1 MIDKLI
7 VTNRTALRAKYGATG
22 FAHVGDAL
30 RGLVEADRNRGLVST
45 VVFIDDRRA
54 MAARR
59 AKPVEDVD
67 DHRATKQ
74 AIDALFR
81 AESPDYVMIVGA
93 PDIVCHQPLDNPL
106 YEPPDDPDRYAWSDL
121 PYASD
126 SPHSLDA
133 AEFSGPTRVVGRLPD
148 LAGATQPSEATHL
161 IRLIDAATRYRR
173 LTPDAYARYF
183 ALSARSWHRSTERNL
198 FAIFG
203 HDDHLNTSPPHGPR
217 FRDALRARAHLI
229 NCHGDEGSDEF
240 LGQYYTRYP
249 TALSTK
255 AIDRRIAKGT
265 IVAAECCYGA
275 QLYNAG
281 LIGTDV
287 PICQSYLRQ
296 GAYGYFGSTTIAYGE
311 SRALDA
317 ADLIVQFFWL
327 ALLDGAS
334 LGRAALV
341 ARQRYVRENADLSP
355 MDLKTLA
362 QFVLLGDPALHPI
375 DMPQASRDIDG
386 VDVPENRRLR
396 RKERRAKLAVDG
408 RHLRETRPTA
418 SRGRR
423 LRDVPHPLRRTLD
436 TIARETGIASPECFR
451 VFVVKRRGKKI
462 INAAVVPSHYFVAVK
477 KPANAGPGPHAIA
490 VVAKQVNGRIVD
502 VRTLEQR

>member
-7 VTNRTALRAKYGATG
+7 VTNRAALRAKYGATG
-22 FAHVGDAL
+22 FSRVGDAL
-30 RGLVEADRNRGLVST
+30 RSLVEADRKRGLVSK
-45 VVFIDDRRA
+45 VAFLDV
-54 MAARR
+54 
-59 AKPVEDVD
+59 DVD
-67 DHRATKQ
+67 DHRGTKR

-81 AESPDYVMIVGA
+81 TESPDYVMIVGA
-93 PDIVCHQPLDNPL
+93 PDVVCHQPLDNPL
-106 YEPPDDPDRYAWSDL
+106 FDPPDDPDRYAWSDL

-126 SPHSLDA
+126 SPHSRDVA
-133 AEFSGPTRVVGRLPD
+133 DFSGPTRVVGRLPD
-148 LAGATQPSEATHL
+148 LVGATQPGQAAHL
-161 IRLIDAATRYRR
+161 IRLIDAAMRYRR
-173 LTPDAYARYF
+173 LAPDAYARYF

-240 LGQYYTRYP
+240 LGQYYQRYP

-265 IVAAECCYGA
+265 VVAAECCYGA

-281 LIGTDV
+281 LIGTDI

-296 GAYGYFGSTTIAYGE
+296 GAYGFFGSTTIAYGD

-327 ALLDGAS
+327 AVLDGAS
-334 LGRAALV
+334 LGRAALL

-362 QFVLLGDPALHPI
+362 QFVLLGDPSLHPI
-375 DMPQASRDIDG
+375 EMPEATRDVDG
-386 VDVPENRRLR
+386 VDAPENRRVR

-418 SRGRR
+418 SRGRP
-423 LRDVPHPLRRTLD
+423 LRDVPHPVQRTLE
-436 TIARETGIASPECFR
+436 TIAKETGIASPERFR
-451 VFVVKRRGKKI
+451 VFSVKRRGKTI
-462 INAAVVPSHYFVAVK
+462 IDAAIVPSHYFVAVR
-477 KPANAGPGPHAIA
+477 KPSNAGPGPHAIA